1 MVNEFKDLGDMFTEI
16 EWESGAYSKT
26 RNIKNIV

>member
-1 MVNEFKDLGDMFTEI
+1 LGDTFTEI